1 MDCFDGG
8 IPTVSFGQVVDFNLM
23 LKHGAD
29 GKRETA
35 QINPCLLYTS
45 IRIVLYY
52 MDDIPICKEL
62 LKSAYSV
69 IEKDSH
75 EDIPKVNEFNPLR
88 MNYVC
93 HMPEEFVQRF
103 PKEIFE
109 NYRIDKTFEVQIR
122 TTFSEGWHE
131 VDHDVR
137 YKHKEEWEQH
147 YELSRELNGIYATLE
162 VCDRS
167 MVNLLERLA
176 YQNYKNMQIEAMIRN
191 KYRLRFENPA
201 ISVPLLE
208 FLQKDTELV
217 KRIYRSPRE
226 IPMRFFASSLSEGI
240 PLTVDNLVLV
250 CNELCLGQKELED
263 RTPML
268 IRERTG
274 QWQEKQKISINM
286 KKSVDTEFYL

>member
-1 MDCFDGG
+1 M
-8 IPTVSFGQVVDFNLM
+8 
-23 LKHGAD
+23 
-29 GKRETA
+29 
-35 QINPCLLYTS
+35 
-45 IRIVLYY
+45 LYY

-250 CNELCLGQKELED
+250 CNELCLGQGLED